1 MAATDD
7 SARHRLFRKFED
19 VLGPEEAATLMQHL
33 HPSHWDELATKAD
46 LGVLRNELSQQLE
59 LRLEATEQRVL
70 GAIHHEMA
78 GLVTSQTRTI
88 VFALVAA
95 LAANGG
101 LVLAAVRL

>member
-1 MAATDD
+1 MAASDD
-7 SARHRLFRKFED
+7 SARHRLFRRLED

-46 LGVLRNELSQQLE
+46 LAVLRNQLQ
-59 LRLEATEQRVL
+59 LRLEVTEQRVL
-70 GAIHHEMA
+70 RAIHQEMA
-78 GLVTSQTRTI
+78 GLVISQTRTI

-95 LAANGG
+95 LAANGE